1 MSWSHTL
8 WLPSI
13 TWLLRMLCGKPSG
26 NSGLF
31 RAGAPCLLAFCCSV
45 AQSCLT
51 LCNPKGCSTPCF
63 LVLHYLPQL
72 AQTHVHWANDVIQS
86 SHPLLPPSPP
96 AFNLSQHQRLFNESA
111 LLLRWPKYWSF
122 RFSIIPSNEH
132 SELISFRIEWFDLL
146 AVQGTLKSLLQ
157 HCSLKT
163 SILITQQGPA
173 INLSLLQTPT
183 FLFVWTHCVLGTGTC
198 TNNVCWPMFDM
209 PLIPLP
215 EDANY
220 PFIW

>member
-1 MSWSHTL
+1 MSKTL
-8 WLPSI
+8 QPHGLQHARLPCPSLSPRVCTNSYPLSQWYNPTISSCHPLLFLPSI
-13 TWLLRMLCGKPSG
+13 FLCMGVFYS
-26 NSGLF
+26 
-31 RAGAPCLLAFCCSV
+31 
-45 AQSCLT
+45 
-51 LCNPKGCSTPCF
+51 
-63 LVLHYLPQL
+63 
-72 AQTHVHWANDVIQS
+72 
-86 SHPLLPPSPP
+86 
-96 AFNLSQHQRLFNESA
+96 ESA
-111 LLLRWPKYWSF
+111 LCIMWPKYWSF

-132 SELISFRIEWFDLL
+132 SGLISFRIEWFDLL

-183 FLFVWTHCVLGTGTC
+183 FLFVWTHCVLGIGTC